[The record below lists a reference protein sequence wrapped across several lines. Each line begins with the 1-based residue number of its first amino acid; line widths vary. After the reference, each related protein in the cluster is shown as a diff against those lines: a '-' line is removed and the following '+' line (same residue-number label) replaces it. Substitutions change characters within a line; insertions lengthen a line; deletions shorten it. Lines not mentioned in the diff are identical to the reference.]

1 MLYRSHLFV
10 PGGRKE
16 LLEKASGFAA
26 DVLCLDLEESVLPE
40 EKPHARELVKE
51 AIPRLAE
58 AGRRVHVRVNSMQS
72 GETKD
77 DLAAAV
83 QAGLSGAVLAKTESA
98 AAVRQVDVLLR
109 EQELAHDVRP
119 GTVDL
124 IVAIESAGGLL
135 RCEEISHASTRLTGL
150 MLGGEDFAFD
160 MGIRRTKDS
169 HELTHARSVIAI
181 CARAAGM
188 QAFDTPWAHIDDIDG
203 LVAEAEQARA
213 LGFSGKYVIHPKHI
227 QPVHDA
233 FSPSEEEIIYARKVL
248 EAWEDAQAKGLGAVQ
263 LDGHMVDR
271 PIAERAKHIVDQAE
285 AIAAT
290 TVAAATSNGAG
301 ASGGA
306 VVSGGASADQ

>member
-10 PGGRKE
+10 PGGREE
-16 LLEKASGFAA
+16 LLHKAGSYHA
-26 DVLCLDLEESVLPE
+26 DVLCLDLEEAVLPE
-40 EKPHARELVKE
+40 EKPAARELVKE

-58 AGRRVHVRVNSMQS
+58 AGRRVHVRLNSIQS
-72 GETKD
+72 DETKA
-77 DLAAAV
+77 DLEAAV

-109 EQELAHDVRP
+109 EQEMAHDVKP

-124 IVAIESAGGLL
+124 IVAIESAAGLL

-169 HELTHARSVIAI
+169 HELTHARSVIAV
-181 CARAAGM
+181 CAHAAGL
-188 QAFDTPWAHIDDIDG
+188 QAFDTPWAHIDDIAG
-203 LVAEAEQARA
+203 LVAEAEQART

-227 QPVHDA
+227 QPVHDV
-233 FSPSEEEIIYARKVL
+233 FSPSEDEIIHAHKVL
-248 EAWEDAQAKGLGAVQ
+248 AAWEDAQAKGLGAVQ

-271 PIAERAKHIVDQAE
+271 PIAERARHIVEQAE
-285 AIAAT
+285 AIAAAAE
-290 TVAAATSNGAG
+290 AAASGAT
-301 ASGGA
+301 AEPA
-306 VVSGGASADQ
+306 ATEQ

>member
-10 PGGRKE
+10 PGGRNE
-16 LLEKASGFAA
+16 LLNKAGSYPA
-26 DVLCLDLEESVLPE
+26 DVLCLDLEEAVLPE
-40 EKPHARELVKE
+40 EKPHARALVQE

-58 AGRRVHVRVNSMQS
+58 AGKRVHVRVNSIQS
-72 GETKD
+72 EETKA
-77 DLAAAV
+77 DLATAV

-109 EQELAHDVRP
+109 EQELAHDVKP

-181 CARAAGM
+181 CARAAGL

-203 LVAEAEQARA
+203 LIAEAEQART

-227 QPVHDA
+227 QPVHDV
-233 FSPSEEEIIYARKVL
+233 FSPSEEEIVHARKVL
-248 EAWEDAQAKGLGAVQ
+248 AAWEDARAKGVGAIQ
-263 LDGHMVDR
+263 MDGHMVDR
-271 PIAERAKHIVDQAE
+271 PIAERARHVVEQVE

-290 TVAAATSNGAG
+290 AGAAAGAA
-301 ASGGA
+301 ASGA
-306 VVSGGASADQ
+306 AAPSASAEQ